1 MTREEIKNSFG
12 DLDKRM
18 RFLQSERDRYR
29 TLRCSARSA
38 NRRELIDNEIYR
50 IDIRVEEIWNL
61 IKARDRELERVKEEA
76 R

>member
-29 TLRCSARSA
+29 TLRCSAQSA
-38 NRRELIDNEIYR
+38 NRRKLVDNEILR
-50 IDIRVEEIWNL
+50 IDSEVEKVWDL
-61 IKARDRELERVKEEA
+61 IKARDRALEKAKEEA
-76 R
+76 K